1 MGALWMGMFVA
12 LIALALDTFMIGTA
26 KMHQSSTVE
35 YIALGTLRTL
45 KEPPAD
51 GSYIGSNEVDRYNFA
66 INRGALAGAANLP
79 GSSAAQVMSSEIQV
93 RLASGQDDSDEDC
106 GQGGGGPP
114 GGGPGL
120 GSCSENFNDEG
131 GGACGGIDQWCGFES
146 SSPIGSVIFGVY
158 TPASGA
164 TAATFVPAA
173 AGASVGGINA
183 VKVRL
188 QLQDPNISKFVLPFG
203 KVLLGDGAVK
213 FQSTAIAIID
223 APGKYRLVR

>member
-35 YIALGTLRTL
+35 YIALGTLRTF

-51 GSYIGSNEVDRYNFA
+51 GSYTGSNEVDRYNFA

-79 GSSAAQVMSSEIQV
+79 GSSAAQVQSSQIQV
-93 RLASGQDDSDEDC
+93 MPVDMADDEDC
-106 GQGGGGPP
+106 GQGAPGPP
-114 GGGPGL
+114 GGGL
-120 GSCSENFNDEG
+120 GTCGENFNDEG
-131 GGACGGIDQWCGFES
+131 GGACGGIDRWCGFES

-164 TAATFVPAA
+164 TAASFVPAA
-173 AGASVGGINA
+173 AGASAGGINA

-188 QLQDPNISKFVLPFG
+188 QLQDPSISKFVLPFG

-223 APGKYRLVR
+223 APGQYRLVR